1 MKTSLSILII
11 LYSRDIRDGVNLVT
25 LESVLLMFGL
35 MLAPAIT
42 FGGLAGKHT
51 YGDYGVIEMLISC
64 CFGGKG
70 IITCYSSRG

>member
-1 MKTSLSILII
+1 
-11 LYSRDIRDGVNLVT
+11 
-25 LESVLLMFGL
+25 MFGL

-64 CFGGKG
+64 CFGGKSTV
-70 IITCYSSRG
+70 ITYL

>member
-1 MKTSLSILII
+1 M
-11 LYSRDIRDGVNLVT
+11 NLVS

-51 YGDYGVIEMLISC
+51 KGDYGVIEMLIST
-64 CFGGKG
+64 CFGGVLPG
-70 IITCYSSRG
+70 GFGTLTGNI